1 MYLAYYQL
9 NGEYIDVRSMAK
21 PSKVEEIIKAT
32 RLPNYLHLTDGAR
45 YIPTGFI
52 DSESTSGVI
61 VPGDWRRDD
70 QSCLVSLPK
79 SRNNRIF
86 LKYLKQML

>member
-1 MYLAYYQL
+1 MPDQWQNRLKWKKL
-9 NGEYIDVRSMAK
+9 
-21 PSKVEEIIKAT
+21 SK
-32 RLPNYLHLTDGAR
+32 LPVCLYNYLRLTDGAR

-61 VPGDWRRDD
+61 VPRDWRRDD

-79 SRNNRIF
+79 SRNNRLF
-86 LKYLKQML
+86 LNI

>member
-1 MYLAYYQL
+1 MPDQWQNRLKWKKL
-9 NGEYIDVRSMAK
+9 
-21 PSKVEEIIKAT
+21 SK
-32 RLPNYLHLTDGAR
+32 LPVCLHNYLRLTDGAR

-52 DSESTSGVI
+52 DSETTSGVI

-79 SRNNRIF
+79 SRNNRLF
-86 LKYLKQML
+86 LNI